1 MGIKSAFKGCLRF
14 CGRPAISLRTSSM
27 AVGWNLEWWFTD
39 GREMETR
46 GEGARELDK
55 RGGDGGSGNGGVRIH
70 GYSRLSH
77 CNKLCLRVAR
87 ITDSTTLIIIGF
99 GVAR

>member
-27 AVGWNLEWWFTD
+27 AVGWNLEWWFMD

-46 GEGARELDK
+46 GEGARE
-55 RGGDGGSGNGGVRIH
+55 RGNWINVVATVDRATEEFGFTVIH
-70 GYSRLSH
+70 G
-77 CNKLCLRVAR
+77 
-87 ITDSTTLIIIGF
+87 
-99 GVAR
+99 